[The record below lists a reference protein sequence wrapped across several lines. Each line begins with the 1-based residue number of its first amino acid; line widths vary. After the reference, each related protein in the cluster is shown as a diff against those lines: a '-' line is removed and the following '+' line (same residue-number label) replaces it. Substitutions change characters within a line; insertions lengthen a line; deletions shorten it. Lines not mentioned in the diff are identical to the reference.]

1 MDPPSYGR
9 GPNKEVWKFENDF
22 PTLLSKVK
30 DILDEDFSFL
40 LISSYTTG
48 ISHISLENI
57 LKLEFKGN
65 KIETGE
71 NTLPVTEN
79 NLILPCGIYGKVTK
93 INIIYEDNHLLVIEK
108 PVGIPVQADS
118 SNAIDLITLL
128 KEYRIKK
135 ENKKGDAYIGL
146 VHRLDRPVGGIMVFA
161 KTSKAASRLS
171 DEIRKNNF
179 HKTYYAVVEGT
190 LPKEGKFEDYLIKNE
205 KENISYVTTKE
216 KGKYSCLEYTLISS
230 KNNLSL
236 VKINLITGRSHQ
248 IRVQFSSRHHPLV
261 GDSKYGDN
269 PKNIDI
275 ALFAQT
281 LTFTHPTTKEVL
293 TFNLDLPNRYPFNIF
308 K

>member
-1 MDPPSYGR
+1 MKKKIRIISLVSLLLLSIFSTQSVLASESVDDENDNGGYIADDTERLEESFSYDGYSLTTKYDPRESNHLTDIRNQSDVGICWMYAAASTEEQFIATRYGR
-9 GPNKEVWKFENDF
+9 KFDVSE
-22 PTLLSKVK
+22 LHGAVALS
-30 DILDEDFSFL
+30 D
-40 LISSYTTG
+40 
-48 ISHISLENI
+48 
-57 LKLEFKGN
+57 
-65 KIETGE
+65 
-71 NTLPVTEN
+71 
-79 NLILPCGIYGKVTK
+79 C
-93 INIIYEDNHLLVIEK
+93 
-108 PVGIPVQADS
+108 
-118 SNAIDLITLL
+118 
-128 KEYRIKK
+128 IKK

-205 KENISYVTTKE
+205 KENISYVSTKE

-261 GDSKYGDN
+261 GDSKYGNN

-293 TFNLDLPNRYPFNIF
+293 TFKLDLPNRYPFNMF